1 MEMAKAMAQKSA
13 LALQLTKSALNMALN
28 GMNYEDTVLL
38 EDRNQT
44 VLNLALSNGIETSV
58 RK

>member
-1 MEMAKAMAQKSA
+1 
-13 LALQLTKSALNMALN
+13 LTKSALNMALN

>member
-1 MEMAKAMAQKSA
+1 
-13 LALQLTKSALNMALN
+13 MALN
-28 GMNYEDTVLL
+28 GMNCEDTVLL